1 MGGPM
6 SPMFAIAF
14 EAAMPEEAM
23 QAAVR
28 GTAAAAE
35 EMAAVEAV
43 VRAGEGMVEGRNER
57 KHLVYAG
64 ERCNPVAG
72 GRARARRWRISHLP
86 DWVVV
91 AGGKMGQDMET
102 GSPEEARGCSRRTR
116 DSSLAVQGSGLCHW
130 HTQSLV

>member
-1 MGGPM
+1 M

-35 EMAAVEAV
+35 EMTAVEAV
-43 VRAGEGMVEGRNER
+43 VRAGEGMVEGRNGR
-57 KHLVYAG
+57 KHSVYAG

-72 GRARARRWRISHLP
+72 GQARARRWRISHLP
-86 DWVVV
+86 DWEVV
-91 AGGKMGQDMET
+91 AEDKMVLDMAM
-102 GSPEEARGCSRRTR
+102 GSLEEARGCSLRTT
-116 DSSLAVQGSGLCHW
+116 DSSLAVQGSDLCHW